1 MYCQYKHQF
10 RTLTGKAQWQSAG
23 TDSSTN
29 LVDRNGNKL
38 SNSNIS
44 GSIEKQVEEKKG
56 SANNTFTNNVHPSSR
71 LKGYKKERFNYSPIV
86 TRILWDWF
94 DKHLSYPYP
103 DEDERIELCKQT
115 RLTRKQLR
123 IWFINARKV
132 TTNIFLSIFNYF
144 FNCDNYQ

>member
-1 MYCQYKHQF
+1 MCSTF
-10 RTLTGKAQWQSAG
+10 TVNVQWPSAK
-23 TDSSTN
+23 TETSTN
-29 LVDRNGNKL
+29 VIDKNSNKL

-44 GSIEKQVEEKKG
+44 GSIEKQGEEKKG
-56 SANNTFTNNVHPSSR
+56 SASNKFTNNVQPPSKSA
-71 LKGYKKERFNYSPIV
+71 GSKKERYNYSPVV

-103 DEDERIELCKQT
+103 NEEERIELCKQT

-132 TTNIFLSIFNYF
+132 PQKAISLQNQSL
-144 FNCDNYQ
+144 